1 MANAML
7 EREEPKGTK
16 RLYGSFWSKRTEERG
31 RAMVQPSMP
40 KEAIALSLT
49 NLAEAL
55 DRKMTPT
62 LFTSYAASLEDLRP
76 EEIILAFSRAHDE
89 CRFFPSPAIL
99 REFSGRAVTGD
110 PIASEAKD
118 ELLRILAAMRGP
130 HGPKLK
136 TILGRVLYGTEDDP
150 KGPDGLRIME
160 PIRAESTPFLLSRRT
175 EAALVRLGWGD
186 RVAGIAV
193 IADHPSL
200 RRKHDADDERYQQN
214 QLRASDEILKR
225 FVDAYR
231 EV

>member
-1 MANAML
+1 MANAQTSKWQTPTQRRFENFYL
-7 EREEPKGTK
+7 ANPKTG
-16 RLYGSFWSKRTEERG
+16 LAASIQF
-31 RAMVQPSMP
+31 
-40 KEAIALSLT
+40 
-49 NLAEAL
+49 LAEVL
-55 DRKMTPT
+55 GKEMTKNTAMGYHDT
-62 LFTSYAASLEDLRP
+62 LGTLTQDEA
-76 EEIILAFSRAHDE
+76 ILAFARAQEE
-89 CRFFPSPAIL
+89 CKFFPSPATL

-110 PIASEAKD
+110 PVAAEAKD

-231 EV
+231 ESIAF